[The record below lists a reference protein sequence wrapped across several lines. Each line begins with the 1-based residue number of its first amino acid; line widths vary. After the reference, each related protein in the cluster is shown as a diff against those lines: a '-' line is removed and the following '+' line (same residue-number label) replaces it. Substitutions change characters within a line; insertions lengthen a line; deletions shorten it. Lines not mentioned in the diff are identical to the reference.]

1 MADLAVIGITALCIG
16 IVFLL
21 IKWCG
26 SQVNRS
32 E

>member
-1 MADLAVIGITALCIG
+1 MADLAVIGITAFCIG